1 MILKEIYTTYIKQLS
16 SIYEK
21 GEAEAITKIA
31 IEYFTKIE
39 LSKILINGDKIIDTN
54 IYEKLEDAL
63 VQLLKNK
70 PIQYITGYCWFYNLQ
85 FKVNEHVLIPRTETE
100 ELVFEIISKIKK
112 NNFKKIIDIGTGSG
126 CIPISI
132 KKNVIDATVTAIDVS
147 KDALLIA
154 KQNAVLNNVTIK
166 FKEIDFLNESQY
178 NNLETFDVI
187 ISNPPYIPENE
198 KNSLAK
204 NVTDYEPLLAL
215 FVPQNDPLLFYKK
228 ILIFAETH
236 LNKDGFIFLETHE
249 NFAKETAK
257 LFVDKNYNVVIKKDM
272 QEKERML
279 IINQNL

>member
-1 MILKEIYTTYIKQLS
+1 MILKDIYTNFVKQLS
-16 SIYEK
+16 NIYEK

-31 IEYFTKIE
+31 IEHYTEIE
-39 LSKILINGDKIIDTN
+39 LNKILINGDKIIETN
-54 IYEKLEDAL
+54 IYEKLENVL
-63 VQLLKNK
+63 TQLLKNK
-70 PIQYITGYCWFYNLQ
+70 PIQYIIGYTWFYNLQ
-85 FKVNEHVLIPRTETE
+85 FKVNEHVLIPRPETE

-112 NNFKKIIDIGTGSG
+112 NNLKKIIDIGTGSG

-132 KKNVIDATVTAIDVS
+132 KKNVTDADVTAIEVS

-154 KQNAVLNNVTIK
+154 KQNAALNNVPIS
-166 FKEIDFLNESQY
+166 FIEIDFLNESNY

-204 NVTDYEPLLAL
+204 NVTDYEPVLAL
-215 FVPQNDPLLFYKK
+215 FVPQNEPLLFYKK

-249 NFAKETAK
+249 NYAKETSK
-257 LFVDKNYNVVIKKDM
+257 LFQDKKYNVEIKKDM

-279 IINQNL
+279 IINRSQ